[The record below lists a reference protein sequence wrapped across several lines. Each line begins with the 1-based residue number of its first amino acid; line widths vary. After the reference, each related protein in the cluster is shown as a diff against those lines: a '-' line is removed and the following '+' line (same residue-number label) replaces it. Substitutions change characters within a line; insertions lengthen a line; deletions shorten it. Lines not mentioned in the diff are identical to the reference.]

1 MEALGL
7 SDYRVHTVNAMLNHT
22 DPKMRITELY
32 IKKDFKAINVANSEV
47 LNFVLGQTEGRVRAD
62 LLTLQG
68 DNTQ

>member
-1 MEALGL
+1 
-7 SDYRVHTVNAMLNHT
+7 MLNHT

-62 LLTLQG
+62 LPTLQG